1 MRCGVTGSPNARSI
15 LLKRAAAGEVGADA
29 GTTGTET
36 ECLCMTTGGTYKT
49 LQDMSKKGHDKCDD
63 TLELP

>member
-1 MRCGVTGSPNARSI
+1 MRCGVTGNPNTRSI
-15 LLKRAAAGEVGADA
+15 LLKRAAAGVVGADA

-36 ECLCMTTGGTYKT
+36 VCLCMTTGGTYKT
-49 LQDMSKKGHDKCDD
+49 RKDMSKKGQDRCDD